1 MKQKTFA
8 IIGGTLW
15 GNRGAEAMVVT
26 TMGRIRETLPDAAFL
41 ILSYYPAADRRLA
54 GDARTAVTV
63 DDATPPTLLLLHFP
77 FALLCW
83 LFRKVGVRLPDGLL
97 PGPVRRL
104 RACSALFDV
113 SGISFHDGRL
123 AIVAYN
129 VFCIWPALLLGVP
142 VLHLSQAMG
151 PFRNRINRLSARW
164 FLGACRHSFA
174 RGRLT
179 AGHVAALGLPAER
192 WSTAADVA
200 FSFRPGDSI
209 TRENDDRVAAL
220 HAELA
225 RVKAEGRKIVALSP
239 SSVVL
244 AKTGEAGIPYVD
256 LLAKAAAH
264 LHGLGHHI
272 LVLPNATRAGGE
284 GARNN
289 DFFVIAQ
296 LRQAMEREGSGVDP
310 ARVSWVD
317 FDLNTDSIRKLV
329 GECDLLVTSRF
340 HAMVAG
346 LALAVPTFVIGW
358 SHKYEEVLELFG
370 CEDDAIDFAAMRDT
384 LLPQIDRMLAGL
396 DERHA
401 RIAAALPQVVAS
413 SRRQFVLPDDIAT

>member
-1 MKQKTFA
+1 MQQRQFA
-8 IIGGTLW
+8 IVGGTLW

-26 TMGRIRETLPDAAFL
+26 TIGRVREKVPDASFV

-54 GDARTAVTV
+54 APAGVKV
-63 DDATPPTLLLLHFP
+63 DDATPRALVLVYFP

-83 LFRKVGVRLPDGLL
+83 LFRLIGVRLPDAVL
-97 PGPVRRL
+97 PRPVRRL
-104 RACSALFDV
+104 RACATLFDV

-142 VLHLSQAMG
+142 VLHLSQAKG
-151 PFRNRINRLSARW
+151 PFKHPLNRLAAKW

-174 RGRLT
+174 RGRIT
-179 AGHVAALGLPAER
+179 AELVAPLGLPPDR

-200 FSFRPGDSI
+200 FSFRQGDSI
-209 TRENDDRVAAL
+209 THENDDKVAAL
-220 HAELA
+220 HARLA
-225 RVKAEGRKIVALSP
+225 ALKNEGKRVVALSP

-244 AKTGEAGIPYVD
+244 KKTSEAGIPYVD
-256 LLAKAAAH
+256 LLVAAAGH
-264 LHGLGHHI
+264 LEGLGYHL

-284 GARNN
+284 GSRNN
-289 DFFVIAQ
+289 DFVVIAQ
-296 LRQAMEREGSGVDP
+296 MREAM
-310 ARVSWVD
+310 ARRDGGAGLAPVSWVD
-317 FDLNTDSIRKLV
+317 FDLNTDSIRTLI

-346 LALAVPTFVIGW
+346 LALGVPTFVVGW

-370 CEDDAIDFAAMRDT
+370 CQDDAIDFAAMRER
-384 LLPQIDRMLAGL
+384 LASELDRVLAGL
-396 DERHA
+396 QERRE
-401 RIAAALPQVVAS
+401 RIAAALPQVTAS
-413 SRRQFVLPDDIAT
+413 SRSQFDRLDEILG